1 MLEDYTVK
9 ELHQL
14 ARNKNLKGY
23 SQLNKADLIKFIKTK
38 KSPKKSP
45 KKSSFITTTK
55 DKIMDAKKD
64 GIDWFIL
71 TINGCGYCDEA
82 KKLLKQHKLPF
93 KTQMITENNK
103 DKIYESIDPLTKK
116 YRYFPVIFYKGKF
129 IGGFKELKQTI
140 EKK

>member
-14 ARNKNLKGY
+14 AKNKNLKGY

-38 KSPKKSP
+38 KSPKKS
-45 KKSSFITTTK
+45 SFTTTTK
-55 DKIMDAKKD
+55 DKIIDAKKD
-64 GIDWFIL
+64 GIYWFII
-71 TINGCGYCDEA
+71 TMDGCGYCDEA
-82 KKLLKQHKLPF
+82 KKLLKEHKLSF
-93 KTQMITENNK
+93 KTQMITEKNK
-103 DKIYESIDPLTKK
+103 DKIYESIDSLTKK

-129 IGGFKELKQTI
+129 IGGFKELKQKI

>member
-93 KTQMITENNK
+93 KTQMSTENNK

>member
-45 KKSSFITTTK
+45 KKSSFTTTTK

-64 GIDWFIL
+64 GIDWFII
-71 TINGCGYCDEA
+71 TMDGCGYCDEA
-82 KKLLKQHKLPF
+82 KKLLKHIKLA
-93 KTQMITENNK
+93 
-103 DKIYESIDPLTKK
+103 L
-116 YRYFPVIFYKGKF
+116 
-129 IGGFKELKQTI
+129 
-140 EKK
+140 

>member
-1 MLEDYTVK
+1 MLENYTVK

-14 ARNKNLKGY
+14 AKNKNLKGY
-23 SQLNKADLIKFIKTK
+23 SQLNKANLIKFIKTK

-45 KKSSFITTTK
+45 KKSSFTTTTK

-71 TINGCGYCDEA
+71 TMNGCGYCDEA

-116 YRYFPVIFYKGKF
+116 YRYFPVIFYKL
-129 IGGFKELKQTI
+129 I
-140 EKK
+140 

>member
-38 KSPKKSP
+38 KSPKKS
-45 KKSSFITTTK
+45 SFTTTTK

-64 GIDWFIL
+64 GIDWFIV
-71 TINGCGYCDEA
+71 TMDGCGHCDEA

-93 KTQMITENNK
+93 KTQMITEKNK

-116 YRYFPVIFYKGKF
+116 YRYFPIIFYKGKF
-129 IGGFKELKQTI
+129 IGGFKELKQQL
-140 EKK
+140 EKN

>member
-45 KKSSFITTTK
+45 KKSSFTTTTK

-64 GIDWFIL
+64 GIDWFII
-71 TINGCGYCDEA
+71 TMDGCGYCDEA

-93 KTQMITENNK
+93 KTQMITEKNK

-129 IGGFKELKQTI
+129 IGGFKELKQKL

>member
-23 SQLNKADLIKFIKTK
+23 SQLNKADLIKFITTK

-45 KKSSFITTTK
+45 FTTTTK

-71 TINGCGYCDEA
+71 TMNGCGYCDEA

-103 DKIYESIDPLTKK
+103 DKIYESIDHLTKK
-116 YRYFPVIFYKGKF
+116 YRYFPVIFYKRKF
-129 IGGFKELKQTI
+129 IGGFTELKQKI
-140 EKK
+140 EQK

>member
-9 ELHQL
+9 ELQQL

-38 KSPKKSP
+38 KSPKKS
-45 KKSSFITTTK
+45 SFTTTTK
-55 DKIMDAKKD
+55 DKIMNAKKD
-64 GIDWFIL
+64 CIDWFII
-71 TINGCGYCDEA
+71 TMDGCGYCDEA
-82 KKLLKQHKLPF
+82 KKLLIQHKLPF
-93 KTQMITENNK
+93 KTQMITKKNK
-103 DKIYESIDPLTKK
+103 DTIYESIDSLTKK

-129 IGGFKELKQTI
+129 IGGFKELKQNI

>member
-14 ARNKNLKGY
+14 AKNKNLKGY

-38 KSPKKSP
+38 KS
-45 KKSSFITTTK
+45 SFTTTK
-55 DKIMDAKKD
+55 DKIIDAKKD
-64 GIDWFIL
+64 GIDWFII
-71 TINGCGYCDEA
+71 TMDGCDYCDEA

-93 KTQMITENNK
+93 KTQMITEKNK

-129 IGGFKELKQTI
+129 IGGFKELKQKI